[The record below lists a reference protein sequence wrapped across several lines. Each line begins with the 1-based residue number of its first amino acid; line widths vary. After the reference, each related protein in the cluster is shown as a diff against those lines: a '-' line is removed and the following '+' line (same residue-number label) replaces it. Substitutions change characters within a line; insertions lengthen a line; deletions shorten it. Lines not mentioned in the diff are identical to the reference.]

1 MSFKKHAPPPTR
13 FGTPFGAGQQAR
25 PASVQPSLNRA
36 PPAPHPA
43 TRTMAHQPPAPASA
57 TRTVAMGSSRPSA
70 VQLMEGEDI
79 ESLGRGKRK
88 RVPPGTSELLRE
100 KEAERWRQQDRERIE
115 KKRESKARVKKEIEE
130 LKKKKKAKN
139 YLINLKEHEYYGEL
153 KDLSIYIG
161 NGTGTDVTAVGI
173 TSGKEKHAA
182 AQRPQHAQN
191 LRATER
197 NVIWHQNN
205 PGRCVHAE
213 MWLLYLIVKSGKSLT
228 HISAEREL
236 CERCRQVLD
245 AANVKYDKAYIGA
258 ATDNWYDPW
267 AQQGEENPYGT
278 FDSYDNGRKVVF

>member
-13 FGTPFGAGQQAR
+13 FGGPLGTGRQAC

-43 TRTMAHQPPAPASA
+43 TRTMAHQPPAPRPA
-57 TRTVAMGSSRPSA
+57 TRPGWPAA
-70 VQLMEGEDI
+70 VQLMEMEED
-79 ESLGRGKRK
+79 ENLGRGKRK
-88 RVPPGTSELLRE
+88 RVPTGTGERLRQE
-100 KEAERWRQQDRERIE
+100 EVKKRRGMEEVRIT
-115 KKRESKARVKKEIEE
+115 KKRESKARVKKEIER
-130 LKKKKKAKN
+130 LKRENKSKN
-139 YLINLKEHEYYGEL
+139 YLINLQVHEYYDEL
-153 KDLSIYIG
+153 KNLSVYVG

-173 TSGKEKHAA
+173 TSDKEKHAA

-191 LRATER
+191 LRATEKG
-197 NVIWHQNN
+197 VIWHQNN

-213 MWLLYLIVKSGKSLT
+213 MWLLYLIVKSGKRLT

-267 AQQGEENPYGT
+267 AQHGKENPYGT
-278 FDSYDNGRKVVF
+278 FDSYDGGRKVEF

>member
-13 FGTPFGAGQQAR
+13 FGTSFGAGRQAR

-43 TRTMAHQPPAPASA
+43 TRTMAHQPPAPYLA
-57 TRTVAMGSSRPSA
+57 TRTVATKPSRPSA
-70 VQLMEGEDI
+70 VQLMEMEES

-88 RVPPGTSELLRE
+88 RVPPGTSERLRDE
-100 KEAERWRQQDRERIE
+100 EAEKRRKLDHDRII

-130 LKKKKKAKN
+130 LKKGKKIES
-139 YLINLKEHEYYGEL
+139 YIISLKEHEYYSEL
-153 KDLSIYIG
+153 KSLSIHIG

-173 TSGKEKHAA
+173 TSDKEKHAA

-191 LRATER
+191 LRATTKD
-197 NVIWHQNN
+197 VIWHQNN

-213 MWLLYLIVKSGKSLT
+213 MWLLYLIVESGKTLT

-245 AANVKYDKAYIGA
+245 AANVKYDRAYIGP

-267 AQQGEENPYGT
+267 AQRSQKNPYGT
-278 FDSYDNGRKVVF
+278 FDSYDGGRKIEF